1 MTPSRGQIEAATS
14 HVIPTG
20 PFARLGRW
28 SGAHRRWVI
37 AVWIVLFVVMAVF
50 AGRLG
55 GRLSQGGFEISGS
68 TSKAANA
75 VIAKKFTNEFPAN
88 MTVVLSSPTL
98 SPSDPA
104 FVAAID
110 KTAAAVKEAGGSV
123 VGGVVTPTQD
133 PQLAYPAAHTALI
146 QVGLTQAID
155 QVLAHTKPI
164 IDAANKQSTSDVTV
178 GVTSGPAIFTD
189 FNTVNTHDL
198 AISESIQVPL
208 ILLVLVIFFGSLW
221 AAGIPVVVTVI
232 GLLTTLGALYFVA
245 GAMSLSIYVQNV
257 VPLIGIGIGVDYS
270 LFIVNRY
277 RDELKAGFDPLDAA
291 AITIGRAGKAIFF
304 SGLTVAVALAGM
316 LAVGVPIFTGFA
328 VGTIS
333 VVVVLVAASL
343 TFTPAVL
350 VALQK
355 RLFRWDAVALV
366 RRIFRRPP
374 RREITDDGDFGFWG
388 RWANG
393 VMRHPWPVLIIV
405 TIALLVLASP
415 VLVLKTGSSGVTAL
429 PTSVPSRVAAAALV
443 KAAGPGAE
451 DPISVV
457 VDGTTADQKSTR
469 MVADKLREIVAPDPQ
484 VSAVGPK
491 NTVSTDGSAVV
502 VTVYPKSSEDSQAAQ
517 DLAGRI
523 ADTYG
528 PQALAG
534 STAARIYVGG
544 AASANR
550 DFTDA
555 VAGRLPY
562 VIGLVMI
569 LTFIVLTIL
578 FRSLV
583 LPLKA
588 VVMTLLSVL
597 AAYGVMVAVFQWGW
611 ADSFLRFDHLGHVTN
626 WVPAFMFSILFGLS
640 MDYEVFLLSRVRE
653 YRDRGGSDTDAV
665 AFGLARTGRIITTA
679 ALLMIIVFLSFGS
692 NRLIPLK
699 EMSLGL
705 AVAIFL
711 DATLV
716 RLLLVPA
723 FMRLAGKW
731 NWWLPAWM
739 DRIIPVIEE

>member
-1 MTPSRGQIEAATS
+1 MTPDAGAVEHATT

-28 SGAHRRWVI
+28 SGKHRRWVI
-37 AVWIVLFVVMAVF
+37 AFWIVLFIVLVPL
-50 AGRLG
+50 AGQLE

-68 TSKAANA
+68 TSQNA
-75 VIAKKFTNEFPAN
+75 GNVVAKKFTDQFPAN
-88 MTVVLSSPTL
+88 MTVVLSSTTL

-104 FVAAID
+104 FQAVINNA
-110 KTAAAVKEAGGSV
+110 AAAVKKAGGKY
-123 VGGVVTPTQD
+123 VGGVVTPAEN
-133 PQLAYPAAHTALI
+133 PQLAYPGAKTALI
-146 QVGLTQAID
+146 QVGLTQGID
-155 QVLAHTKPI
+155 QVLGHAKSI
-164 IDAANKQSTSDVTV
+164 IDAADAQQTSDVTV
-178 GVTSGPAIFTD
+178 GVTGGPAIFTD
-189 FNTVNTHDL
+189 FNQVNKHDL
-198 AISESIQVPL
+198 QISEAVQIPL
-208 ILLVLVIFFGSLW
+208 ILLVLVVFFGSLW

-232 GLLTTLGALYFVA
+232 GLLTTLGALWFVA
-245 GAMSLSIYVQNV
+245 GWMSLSIYVQNV

-277 RDELKAGFDPLDAA
+277 RDELHEGFDPLDAA
-291 AITIGRAGKAIFF
+291 AITVGRAGKAIFF

-328 VGTIS
+328 VGTIG
-333 VVVVLVAASL
+333 VVIMLVSASL
-343 TFTPAVL
+343 TLTPAIL
-350 VALQK
+350 VALHK
-355 RLFRWDAVALV
+355 RLDRLDVVAWV
-366 RRIFRRPP
+366 RRIFHRPP
-374 RREITDDGDFGFWG
+374 RRVLSDEGDFGFWG

-393 VMRHPWPVLIIV
+393 VMRRPWTVIIV
-405 TIALLVLASP
+405 VTAVLLLLASP
-415 VLVLKTGSSGVTAL
+415 VLVMKTGSSGVTAL
-429 PTSVPSRVAAAALV
+429 PTNVPSRVATGTLVAAA
-443 KAAGPGAE
+443 GQGAE
-451 DPISVV
+451 NPISIVIDGDGPVDRQVV
-457 VDGTTADQKSTR
+457 AEVSKLTA
-469 MVADKLREIVAPDPQ
+469 ADPQ
-484 VSAVGPK
+484 VSAVNPV
-491 NTVSTDGSAVV
+491 VSYAKDGTAAV
-502 VTVYPKSSEDSQAAQ
+502 VTVYPKSNEDTQAAQ

-528 PQALAG
+528 PQAVGASG
-534 STAARIYVGG
+534 ERIFVGG
-544 AASANR
+544 AASSNR
-550 DFTDA
+550 DFTSA

-562 VIGLVMI
+562 VVGLVMI

-611 ADSFLRFDHLGHVTN
+611 LDGPLRFTHLGHVTN

-653 YRDRGGSDTDAV
+653 YRDRGGSDTEAV

-705 AVAIFL
+705 AVAIL
-711 DATLV
+711 IDATLV

-731 NWWLPAWM
+731 NWWLPKPLAK
-739 DRIIPVIEE
+739 IIPVIEE